1 MKYYTVAELAEQLQV
16 HPTTIKREV
25 SRNNLGHFKVGT
37 EIRFTQEH
45 VDQYT
50 NVMQFG
56 KTKREIEL
64 EKKVQALE
72 SALEEKNNFIH
83 LIKDEVLKIA
93 QV

>member
-1 MKYYTVAELAEQLQV
+1 MKYYTVLELAEQLKV

-25 SRNNLGHFKVGT
+25 SRNNLGHFKIGT

-56 KTKREIEL
+56 KTTREIEQEKQIQDL
-64 EKKVQALE
+64 ED
-72 SALEEKNNFIH
+72 ALEEKNNFIK
-83 LIKDEVLKIA
+83 LIKNEVLKI
-93 QV
+93 VEI